1 MSSPSSTPLLTPR
14 TLLRLAE
21 IRAELSSRLSPVG
34 AGMTS
39 AAFDELM
46 DQMSQLQ
53 LTFELRALGASG
65 YVDTRSGPND
75 RRESQAARNDHGLAR
90 RPDDPVV

>member
-1 MSSPSSTPLLTPR
+1 MSSPSSTPLLTPS

-21 IRAELSSRLSPVG
+21 IRAEISSRLSPISI
-34 AGMTS
+34 GMPS

-46 DQMSQLQ
+46 DQISHLQ
-53 LTFELRALGASG
+53 LSFELRALGASG

-75 RRESQAARNDHGLAR
+75 RRGPQAARNEHGLAR
-90 RPDDPVV
+90 RPEDPLV